1 MLTVSGR
8 RRKYLWVPVLAVLL
22 IVASFFVD
30 EPLRKSMER
39 RMNQSLKGYTVQI
52 AKLHL
57 SPFSLSVT
65 LRDLVLRQREN
76 PEPAVLVVPRLKAS
90 VQWREVFT
98 GHLVA
103 DFQMDQPRLNVNL
116 AQLRQENSDPTP
128 VKDKGWQDAIA
139 QIYPLK
145 INLLRV
151 TDGDFVYIDDD
162 PKQSPLHVEHL
173 ALLAN
178 NIRNIRSREHVYP
191 SPFHAEA
198 VVFGT
203 GSAVVDGFADFL
215 ANPIPGV
222 QTKFRLEKVPLD
234 NLKSIIARVNLQLQ
248 GGILSTNGDLEYAAN
263 TRNLHVTALEIRGVH
278 VDYLHTVGTA
288 AAETA
293 RKDEVVTAAKTAANR
308 PGMDLRL
315 DRLEIVDSNLGFVNK
330 SRTPPY
336 RVFLAGTHLTI
347 TNLSNQFAH
356 GPATAQLTG
365 KFMGSGITKATAHF
379 RPEKNGPDFDLD
391 AAIENTDMTTMNNLL
406 RAYGKFDVVAGAF
419 SFYTELQVKN
429 DQISGYV
436 KPLFKDMKVYDK
448 RQDAEKSAFR
458 RLYERLV
465 GGIAKLLE
473 NRAHDEV
480 ATKATIS
487 GSVSNPGSSTWQVI
501 GSLIQNAFIKAILPG
516 FDDELTKAAKK
527 AK

>member
-1 MLTVSGR
+1 M
-8 RRKYLWVPVLAVLL
+8 
-22 IVASFFVD
+22 
-30 EPLRKSMER
+30 
-39 RMNQSLKGYTVQI
+39 
-52 AKLHL
+52 
-57 SPFSLSVT
+57 
-65 LRDLVLRQREN
+65 
-76 PEPAVLVVPRLKAS
+76 
-90 VQWREVFT
+90 
-98 GHLVA
+98 
-103 DFQMDQPRLNVNL
+103 
-116 AQLRQENSDPTP
+116 
-128 VKDKGWQDAIA
+128 
-139 QIYPLK
+139 
-145 INLLRV
+145 
-151 TDGDFVYIDDD
+151 
-162 PKQSPLHVEHL
+162 
-173 ALLAN
+173 
-178 NIRNIRSREHVYP
+178 
-191 SPFHAEA
+191 
-198 VVFGT
+198 
-203 GSAVVDGFADFL
+203 
-215 ANPIPGV
+215 
-222 QTKFRLEKVPLD
+222 
-234 NLKSIIARVNLQLQ
+234 
-248 GGILSTNGDLEYAAN
+248 
-263 TRNLHVTALEIRGVH
+263 
-278 VDYLHTVGTA
+278 
-288 AAETA
+288 
-293 RKDEVVTAAKTAANR
+293 AANR

-516 FDDELTKAAKK
+516 FDNELTKAAKK